1 LLVHHLAVDG
11 VSWRILL
18 DDLWMAYQQAQRGEG
33 FVLPKKTSSF
43 RRWTEKLASLA
54 RSDALAREEAH
65 WLSDDFEAAAPLPVD
80 AEGDATEATAH
91 TVIISFGEEETEQL
105 LRKVNDAYR
114 TQINDVLLTAF
125 AQTITDWT
133 GAEAVVLDLEG
144 HGREELFDDVDHT
157 RTVGWFT
164 ALFPVALRPGAGN
177 PGERL
182 MTVKEQLRAV
192 PGKGVGHGL
201 LRYLRD
207 DDIARKLRSRPT
219 PALSFNYFGQFDQ
232 AMNEGVP
239 FRAAKE
245 STGFNKSPRGTRAH
259 LLEVNA
265 GIAGGRLVVRWSH
278 SRGRHRDETIE
289 ALASRFQDA
298 LRALIAHCLSAEAK
312 GNTPSD
318 FKKVDLSQ
326 KELADMLMILDAEEP
341 EK

>member
-1 LLVHHLAVDG
+1 HHLAVDG

-18 DDLWMAYQQAQRGEG
+18 DDLWTAYQQKQRGEDIS
-33 FVLPKKTSSF
+33 LPRKTSSF
-43 RRWTEKLASLA
+43 RRWTEKLLAHA

-65 WLSDDFEAAAPLPVD
+65 WISDDFERGPALPVD

-91 TVIISFGEEETEQL
+91 TVIVSFGEEETEQL
-105 LRKVNDAYR
+105 LRRVNDAYR

-125 AQTITDWT
+125 AQTILDWT
-133 GAEAVVLDLEG
+133 GGERVVLDLEG
-144 HGREELFDDVDHT
+144 HGREELFEDVDLT

-164 ALFPVALRPGAGN
+164 ALFPVALRPGSGG

-192 PGKGVGHGL
+192 PNRGIGYGL
-201 LRYLRD
+201 LRYLRED
-207 DDIARKLRSRPT
+207 GIAAKLRSRPS
-219 PALSFNYFGQFDQ
+219 PAVSFNYFGQFDQ
-232 AMNEGVP
+232 AMNEGAP
-239 FRAAKE
+239 FRAGKE
-245 STGFNKSPRGTRAH
+245 STGLNKSPRATRPH

-265 GIAGGRLVVRWSH
+265 GIAGGRLHVRWSH

-289 ALASRFQDA
+289 ALAARFQDA
-298 LRALIAHCLSAEAK
+298 LRALITHCLSTEAK

-326 KELADMLMILDAEEP
+326 KELADMLTILDAEEP
-341 EK
+341 SK